1 MSMCDGRWAVPALD
15 ELEGLLSPLIV
26 PEHFS
31 QGMAQIYAAIG
42 AET

>member
-1 MSMCDGRWAVPALD
+1 MSVCDGRWAIPALNK
-15 ELEGLLSPLIV
+15 LEGLLSRLIG